1 MVEEKKKSKN
11 IVKDVSFR
19 VVKATL
25 KAILVYLLYF
35 FLAPMLAPLLGLI
48 PGIVESI
55 EAFVAVYIVLMIL
68 GDLTERTVF
77 QYFFSTARAL
87 FFMAYLL
94 LSMDNG
100 VISTTYENFSLTVN
114 LTLFYTIAVTL
125 SLLGFASSILQ
136 AINFMSQRAEET
148 SGLQPPQKA

>member
-1 MVEEKKKSKN
+1 MGEEKKKSKN
-11 IVKDVSFR
+11 LVKDISFR

-35 FLAPMLAPLLGLI
+35 FLAPMLTPLFGLL
-48 PGIVESI
+48 PGIMESL

-68 GDLTERTVF
+68 GDLTEHTVF

-94 LSMDNG
+94 LSMGDG
-100 VISTTYENFSLTVN
+100 AISTSYENFSLTVN

-125 SLLGFASSILQ
+125 SLLGVASSILQ
-136 AINFMSQRAEET
+136 AINFMSERAEAT
-148 SGLQPPQKA
+148 SGLQPPQQA